1 MRAHLAIAV
10 GVFAAACGT
19 STAPEV
25 SLSSSVNSDLTRS
38 ECGAFVS
45 QSGNRIDVAPTGA
58 DDTRNLQCAIDAAV
72 ASGRSASIRLSGG
85 TFHTAQIVAKN
96 FVGQIAGSGTAETVI
111 TTLGT
116 PMFVTRDDFFSHGLP
131 TPPGGENPWPSL
143 ISFIGGDFSISDL
156 TIRVLDPAPTTGW
169 TVFGL
174 DQFFGLFK
182 TLAGEIYVVGL
193 SAHAAF
199 ERIAFVGKNTPSD
212 PLFGNNVY
220 NAIFF
225 VGEGSGPAPLTGSL
239 EVRQS
244 AFLEVAAGA
253 VAINLQDAAVA
264 IIGNTSQRTSWPV
277 QISDL
282 NRTRVTV
289 AANRFQDGLAG
300 IQIFDSCAPGEALCG
315 FSDTQLLVVGNR
327 LTEFD
332 GIEINM
338 ATFRDG
344 VSCTVVGND
353 IHYDAA
359 NGGVAV
365 LLGPGTK
372 DCRVVTKGAVKDQ
385 GTGNRVTILP

>member
-10 GVFAAACGT
+10 GVFAAACG
-19 STAPEV
+19 STTTPEV
-25 SLSSSVNSDLTRS
+25 SVSNSVNSDLTRS
-38 ECGAFVS
+38 DCGAFVS
-45 QSGNRIDVAPTGA
+45 QRGNRIDVAPTGV

-143 ISFIGGDFSISDL
+143 ISFIDGDFSMSDL

-174 DQFFGLFK
+174 DQIFGRLFQ
-182 TLAGEIYVVGL
+182 TLAGEIYIVGL
-193 SAHAAF
+193 SAHATF
-199 ERIAFVGKNTPSD
+199 ERIAFEGKNTPSD

-225 VGEGSGPAPLTGSL
+225 VGEGSGPAPIAGAL

-244 AFLEVAAGA
+244 AFIEVAAGA
-253 VAINLQDAAVA
+253 VAADVQDATVS
-264 IIGNTSQRTSWPV
+264 IVGNTSQRTSWPV
-277 QISDL
+277 QIADL
-282 NRTRVTV
+282 AETRVTV

-300 IQIFDSCAPGEALCG
+300 VQIVDACPPGGALCG
-315 FSDTQLLVVGNR
+315 ISNTQLLVVGNQ
-327 LTEFD
+327 LAEFD
-332 GIEINM
+332 GIEIN
-338 ATFRDG
+338 ATFASG

-353 IHYDAA
+353 IHYDAD

-365 LLGPGTK
+365 LLGPATK
-372 DCRVVTKGAVKDQ
+372 DCRVVTKGAVRDQ